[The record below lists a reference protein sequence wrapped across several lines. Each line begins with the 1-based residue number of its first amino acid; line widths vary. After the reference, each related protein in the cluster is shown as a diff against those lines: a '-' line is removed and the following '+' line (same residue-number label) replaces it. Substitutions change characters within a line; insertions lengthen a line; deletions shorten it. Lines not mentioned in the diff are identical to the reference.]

1 MLSKE
6 QAQSAAE
13 ALLSPRR
20 RERDRRS
27 PVLAQIPE
35 LSCWAYAY
43 RKDVLRRAKRNAWR
57 SWPMLAVTCVVL
69 AFSALWLWALFVV
82 RAAEAEA
89 VWWLPFVAAGA
100 MRMMLHRQ
108 VRRELRRVLEFHAEK
123 NQ

>member
-1 MLSKE
+1 MLSRA

-13 ALLSPRR
+13 ALLAPSR

-35 LSCWAYAY
+35 LSCWAYAH
-43 RKDVLRRAKRNAWR
+43 RKDVLRRAKRTAWR

-69 AFSALWLWALFVV
+69 AFSGLWLWALLVV
-82 RAAEAEA
+82 RVEEAEFL
-89 VWWLPFVAAGA
+89 WWIPFVAAGA
-100 MRMMLHRQ
+100 LRVMLHRQ
-108 VRRELRRVLEFHAEK
+108 VRRVLRRVLKAHAEK